1 MMRIHQIA
9 RASILILCGALLGCG
24 GSSGGG
30 RASDAWPLAGTT
42 WQVEEY
48 YWNGEGGPPPG
59 PRKVIF
65 HDKVNL
71 INLPENYGTYTMSST
86 TTPKTFTV
94 TLTPPDTQTGV
105 LSGIWE
111 REGDTLKLAYSRVT
125 QPKDF
130 TPRKGD
136 ETQIVIAKRSK

>member
-1 MMRIHQIA
+1 MRIHPMA
-9 RASILILCGALLGCG
+9 LGSLLVLGGALLGWG
-24 GSSGGG
+24 GSSGGD
-30 RASDAWPLAGTT
+30 RASDVWPEAGTT

-59 PRKVIF
+59 PRKVIL
-65 HDKVNL
+65 HDQFNL

-86 TTPKTFTV
+86 TTPKTFNI

-130 TPRKGD
+130 TPRQGD